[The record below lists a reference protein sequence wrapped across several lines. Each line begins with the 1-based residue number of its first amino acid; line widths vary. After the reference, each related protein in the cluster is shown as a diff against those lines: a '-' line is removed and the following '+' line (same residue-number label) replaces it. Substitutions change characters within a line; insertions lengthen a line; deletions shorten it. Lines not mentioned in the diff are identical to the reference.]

1 MTYFSSILY
10 LPELQLLTTM
20 IKKGKTLDESEVDS
34 RGRTPLM
41 LACEK
46 RLHDV
51 AKFLLTAKKD
61 RKYIISTEQI
71 DEKNP
76 SKSKNALSIS
86 IDKKMDNIARLIIQR
101 GATVDCKLKGQSTL
115 LIRALENKLPDVAE
129 AIIRKGQEDKIL
141 GRVLLY

>member
-86 IDKKMDNIARLIIQR
+86 VVMRYVQ
-101 GATVDCKLKGQSTL
+101 G
-115 LIRALENKLPDVAE
+115 
-129 AIIRKGQEDKIL
+129 
-141 GRVLLY
+141 LYD